1 MPLPSASPSRVS
13 PAEFRQKLAR
23 VEPSRRDDWVDQ
35 WFGLNEIPPDGSDL
49 PRGCV
54 PYLPCAVDKLSLVI
68 ERARVCAD
76 DLFVDVGSGLG
87 RAMMLVHLL
96 TGAAAV
102 GLEVQAALAREATR
116 IARGLQLERVQ
127 TLHGDAEELIADVGT
142 ASVFFFYCPFG
153 GDRLLRV
160 MQAIEP
166 FAHSRPLRLCFVDM
180 PAPEL
185 PWLIAE
191 RPRGDDSVAICWT
204 RPAKVDRAV

>member
-1 MPLPSASPSRVS
+1 MPLPSGSLPRVS
-13 PAEFRQKLAR
+13 PAEFRQKLAS

-35 WFGLNEIPPDGSDL
+35 WFGLSEIPPDGSDL

-76 DLFVDVGSGLG
+76 DLFVDVGSGVG
-87 RAMMLVHLL
+87 RAMMVVHLL
-96 TGAAAV
+96 TGAATV
-102 GLEVQAALAREATR
+102 GFEIQAALAREATR
-116 IARGLQLERVQ
+116 VARALQLERVQ
-127 TLHGDAEELIADVGT
+127 TLHGDAEQLIARVAH

-160 MQAIEP
+160 LHAIEP
-166 FAHSRPLRLCFVDM
+166 LAQNRPLRLCFVDM

-185 PWLIAE
+185 PWLMPE
-191 RPRGDDSVAICWT
+191 VRGGNDSVAICRT
-204 RPAKVDRAV
+204 RPATVDRAV